1 MIYLSCKTH
10 IKISCCTSSSKSE
23 IGARRGCGVIPAC
36 PFAFFPFPCYFSCGS
51 CCGSWPCTTRHRGR
65 LLLINIKGIYEIQ
78 SSKEHHVKYGLYP
91 WVMRGGNAAG
101 TAATDGITLLQ
112 PFVEPFTLSKVRGLN
127 RQLEGLLGLLT
138 VIVSVLK
145 YFTRTSEFDQKIVIF
160 GCQCGKTT

>member
-1 MIYLSCKTH
+1 
-10 IKISCCTSSSKSE
+10 
-23 IGARRGCGVIPAC
+23 
-36 PFAFFPFPCYFSCGS
+36 
-51 CCGSWPCTTRHRGR
+51 
-65 LLLINIKGIYEIQ
+65 
-78 SSKEHHVKYGLYP
+78 
-91 WVMRGGNAAG
+91 MRGGNAAG